1 MASLQDIVNEDDRTI
16 ELNNSD
22 LLNWNIPKISESEV
36 YQTSWVQS
44 TFRTEY
50 KVKTVE
56 RAYAISKN
64 KEHYYLFNKKAIKSF
79 KDKGYKFLH
88 IGLSQVAIKP
98 LIRIGIKA
106 FVLLI
111 LQDARFKAF
120 EPSLLGMV
128 EASLYNGPIHFNCYT
143 NLIISLDV
151 GAIEK
156 VLTFYFFIF
165 FFMTEEPS

>member
-1 MASLQDIVNEDDRTI
+1 MVSLQDIVNEDDRTI
-16 ELNNSD
+16 EQNNS
-22 LLNWNIPKISESEV
+22 WNIPKISESEV

-50 KVKTVE
+50 KVKTIE
-56 RAYAISKN
+56 HAYAISKN
-64 KEHYYLFNKKAIKSF
+64 KEHCSLFNKKAIKSF

-106 FVLLI
+106 SVLLI

-128 EASLYNGPIHFNCYT
+128 EASLYNGSIHFNCYPKLT
-143 NLIISLDV
+143 ISLDD
-151 GAIEK
+151 GATK
-156 VLTFYFFIF
+156 KALTFYFYFYFHF
-165 FFMTEEPS
+165 FL